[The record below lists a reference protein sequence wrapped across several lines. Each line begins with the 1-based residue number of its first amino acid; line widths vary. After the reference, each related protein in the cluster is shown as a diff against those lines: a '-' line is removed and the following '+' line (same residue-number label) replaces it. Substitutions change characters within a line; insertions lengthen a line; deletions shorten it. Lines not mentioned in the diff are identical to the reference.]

1 MDVVLE
7 FADSYIF
14 DRIYAHVLPL
24 QTSSASFDPI
34 STITASFKNSVRDA
48 GVNLANATLAAATAA
63 AGTADS
69 LPIRSTWE
77 WEPAS
82 KFLSAEP
89 SEYAYLSQWDRDNIC
104 RQSITLFFVTM

>member
-7 FADSYIF
+7 YADTYIF
-14 DRIYAHVLPL
+14 DRLYAHILPL

-48 GVNLANATLAAATAA
+48 GANLVNASFAAATA

-69 LPIRSTWE
+69 LPIRSTWQ

-82 KFLSAEP
+82 QFLSAEP
-89 SEYAYLSQWDRDNIC
+89 SEHAYLSQWDRDNIF
-104 RQSITLFFVTM
+104 RQSITLFIVTM